1 MANSSHN
8 KEEGASILPWA
19 PAKTINWRHL
29 AFLSAETTGKCSGR
43 GCKGSEQSQRDAL
56 ATKAAGDP

>member
-1 MANSSHN
+1 MANISHN

-29 AFLSAETTGKCSGR
+29 AFLSAETAGKCSG
-43 GCKGSEQSQRDAL
+43 
-56 ATKAAGDP
+56 